1 MYLSWRTRHKFLFVW
16 PFSWVLKGENKK
28 TATTTLPTSQQG
40 SLSPTALPLSA
51 LFLVSCLHHFV
62 VDQVQIM
69 ERLTSLPIAL
79 LC

>member
-16 PFSWVLKGENKK
+16 PFSWVLKGENKNSNNN
-28 TATTTLPTSQQG
+28 PFESQQG
-40 SLSPTALPLSA
+40 SLSPIALLLSA
-51 LFLVSCLHHFV
+51 LFLVSCLHHLV
-62 VDQVQIM
+62 VDQVQIT